1 MKPKLNC
8 VETGSEV
15 NRRQWQNN
23 GPHGGVRYDDFW
35 SWMIKTSP
43 RSAFEEISCYSAHC
57 ISYSFGAS
65 VSIVY
70 NTTYSGRVTL
80 TGQCTYSWSQKYI
93 AYKPCRLNI
102 SFTRWSDFRFF
113 WAHTP
118 EARTLKPCQTAPD
131 YWTKLSF
138 KLIWSK
144 HTKFTLMCVQV
155 LKGQY

>member
-23 GPHGGVRYDDFW
+23 GPHGGVRLWRFLIVDDKNVSTICFW
-35 SWMIKTSP
+35 RNIMLQRTLYQLQF
-43 RSAFEEISCYSAHC
+43 RRLRLYSVQHD
-57 ISYSFGAS
+57 IQR
-65 VSIVY
+65 
-70 NTTYSGRVTL
+70 RVTL